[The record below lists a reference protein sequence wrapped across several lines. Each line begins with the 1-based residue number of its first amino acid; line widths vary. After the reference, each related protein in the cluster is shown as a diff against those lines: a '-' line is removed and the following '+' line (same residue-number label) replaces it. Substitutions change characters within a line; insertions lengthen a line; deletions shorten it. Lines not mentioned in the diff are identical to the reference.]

1 MTKVS
6 WMFELHR
13 AAPIRAR
20 GRSLHPADL
29 RVICWHVKKNGDQD
43 GLVDFCVFFINQ
55 EKHTK
60 NTKKTGRTPIGGL
73 GLVKLLVS
81 LDSN

>member
-1 MTKVS
+1 VTTTG
-6 WMFELHR
+6 WF
-13 AAPIRAR
+13 
-20 GRSLHPADL
+20 
-29 RVICWHVKKNGDQD
+29 
-43 GLVDFCVFFINQ
+43 DFCVFFINQ
-55 EKHTK
+55 EKHIK